1 MTKKRGSV
9 WDGIRDA
16 YNVHEAF
23 QLLESLRRSGG
34 RFVHELSE
42 MALMVGALAI
52 VALVF
57 WLLS

>member
-23 QLLESLRRSGG
+23 QLLESLRDRSGS
-34 RFVHELSE
+34 VLHELRE
-42 MALMVGALAI
+42 LAMLAGALALVI
-52 VALVF
+52 TVF
-57 WLLS
+57 WLMS